1 MDPEIGSLAGSLL
14 LAHPSLRDPNF
25 HRAVIL
31 MSVHDSNGAMGL
43 VLNRPMG
50 RTLGEFSSDFAIG
63 PLARVPLF
71 KGGPV
76 EEDRLLLCAWRFHP
90 EGSGF
95 QLVVGLDPERAVA
108 MVEESGM
115 HLRAFFGYSGW
126 TGGQLEREMKDKAWV
141 NVSMVPNLLDL
152 NQDET
157 LWRALLENE
166 DPMWKLFASEPR
178 DPELN

>member
-1 MDPEIGSLAGSLL
+1 MDAEIGSLAGSLL
-14 LAHPSLRDPNF
+14 VSHPSLRDPNF
-25 HRAVIL
+25 HRTVVL
-31 MSVHDSNGAMGL
+31 MSMHDDNGAMGL

-50 RTLGEFSSDFAIG
+50 KTLGEFSSDFAIG
-63 PLARVPLF
+63 ALAKVPLF

-90 EGSGF
+90 EATGF
-95 QLVVGLDPERAVA
+95 QLLVGLDPERAVS

-115 HLRAFFGYSGW
+115 HLRAFFGYAGW

-141 NVSMVPNLLDL
+141 NVPMVPNLLDL
-152 NQDET
+152 EQDQT
-157 LWRALLENE
+157 LWRALLLTD
-166 DPMWKLFASEPR
+166 DPMWKLHAEEPR